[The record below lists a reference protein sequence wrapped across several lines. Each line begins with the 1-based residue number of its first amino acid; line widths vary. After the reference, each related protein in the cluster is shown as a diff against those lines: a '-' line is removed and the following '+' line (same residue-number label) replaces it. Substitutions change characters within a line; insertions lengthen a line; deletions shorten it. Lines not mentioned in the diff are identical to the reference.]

1 MEGIKTFIKEHK
13 KEIICVGCGLL
24 IYRMGHRAGYRSSMK
39 AMHEIIK
46 ECAQA
51 LEIRHF

>member
-1 MEGIKTFIKEHK
+1 MEEIKDFIIKHK
-13 KEIICVGCGLL
+13 TTIICVGCGLL
-24 IYRMGHRAGYRSSMK
+24 IYRMGHRAGYKSSMK

-51 LEIRHF
+51 LEVHHF